1 MFSVRLKELRKKTQ
15 LTQSEFARRFNISN
29 GAIGNWESGKRQPDS
44 ETLSAIAD
52 FFHVSVDYLLGR
64 TDSPALSSLDA
75 QLRGIDFALFDEVQ
89 DMTEEQKQD
98 ILDYIKYKKSRAQ

>member
-1 MFSVRLKELRKKTQ
+1 MFSTRLKELRKKTQ
-15 LTQSEFARRFNISN
+15 LTQSEFARRFKISN

-44 ETLSAIAD
+44 ETLSALAD

-64 TDSPALSSLDA
+64 TDSPAHSPLDA
-75 QLRGIDFALFDEVQ
+75 KLKGIDFALFDEVQ

-98 ILDYIKYKKSRAQ
+98 ILDYIKYKKSRSQ